1 MGRKQE
7 KSSERENFMEKA
19 KTVGKRA
26 YNMRSVLM
34 ALPVMVIAIIQ
45 AIVNII
51 KLPNKVGLDMLA
63 SGEFQFLIG
72 KGLAV
77 MGPLI
82 LTCLCLLLMFC
93 SKKILYPWLIS
104 VFSLMLPIVLWLTNV
119 FPA

>member
-1 MGRKQE
+1 MARKEKDGRSLFQRVKDATEQ
-7 KSSERENFMEKA
+7 
-19 KTVGKRA
+19 A
-26 YNMRSVLM
+26 YSMRSVIM
-34 ALPVMVIAIIQ
+34 ALPVIVAAIVLAII
-45 AIVNII
+45 NIAR
-51 KLPNKVGLDMLA
+51 LPSKVGLDMLA
-63 SGEFQFLIG
+63 SGEFQFLIS

-82 LTCLCLLLMFC
+82 LTCFCLLLMFC

>member
-1 MGRKQE
+1 MENKRNR
-7 KSSERENFMEKA
+7 KSSRESFWEKA
-19 KTVGKRA
+19 SDIASQA
-26 YNMRSVLM
+26 YAMRSVLA
-34 ALPVMVIAIIQ
+34 ALPVILAAIIL
-45 AIVNII
+45 AIINIAR
-51 KLPNKVGLDMLA
+51 LPSKVGLDMLA

-82 LTCLCLLLMFC
+82 LTCICLLLMFC